1 MCKINKI
8 PSEIRKFFSEK
19 RRSTIMEEFTKLL
32 ERQNIDNRSLGG
44 VKRDNCK
51 LTNLQV
57 FQVLVLMPFFAI
69 PGFSHYTE
77 SVLNRMFG
85 GKKDIFYSFM
95 EQDNIDWRNILYRIT
110 TGLIRDITVR
120 KDFRKSHLP
129 SVLIADD
136 TDLPKTGM
144 RMELIGKI
152 FSHVQ
157 QKCILGYKALVCV
170 WSDGRSQQVLEFSL
184 HGEKGKSEGREQG
197 LTKRQREHRYSNSK
211 RDSKSH
217 GAKRMEEY
225 FKSKGEKLIDM
236 VKKAIKAKIKF
247 EYLLVDSWFTCTDLV
262 DFVYK
267 CHKSFHL
274 LGMARMGNTKYKT
287 KDWGEMTAKAI
298 LSKLQSSKS
307 VSYSRRYRCHHAE
320 ITVTLGKREVKL
332 FFCRQG
338 KAGKWR
344 ILLTTNT
351 ALGFMRAYEIYA
363 MRWSI
368 EVFFSDSKRLL
379 GLADCSARNFTSQI
393 AHVSLVIIRYNLMAL
408 LKRSND
414 YETIGALFANM
425 YSGVHELTVIE
436 KIWDIILEVVAV
448 VSEIMEI
455 DEEELLEQ
463 VITNN
468 DRLAAFQL
476 LAKTA

>member
-1 MCKINKI
+1 MRKINKI

-19 RRSTIMEEFTKLL
+19 RRSAIMDEFTKLL
-32 ERQNIDNRSLGG
+32 ERQNIDSRCLGG
-44 VKRDNCK
+44 AKRENCK
-51 LTNLQV
+51 LTNVQV
-57 FQVLVLMPFFAI
+57 FQILVLMPFFAI
-69 PGFSHYTE
+69 PGFSHYAE

-110 TGLIRDITVR
+110 TGLIRDIVIR
-120 KDFRKSHLP
+120 KDFKKSHLP

-170 WSDGRSQQVLEFSL
+170 WSDGRTQQVLDFSL
-184 HGEKGKSEGREQG
+184 HGEKGKSESKEQG
-197 LTKRQREHRYSNSK
+197 LTKKQRECRYTNSK
-211 RDSKSH
+211 RNPKSR
-217 GAKRMEEY
+217 GAKRMDEY
-225 FKSKGEKLIDM
+225 FRSKGEKLIDM
-236 VKKAIKAKIKF
+236 VRKAIRAKVEF

-262 DFVYK
+262 DFVCK
-267 CHKSFHL
+267 CHRPFHL

-307 VSYSRRYRCHHAE
+307 VSYSRRYRCHYAE
-320 ITVTLGKREVKL
+320 ISVILGKREVKL

-338 KAGKWR
+338 KAEKWR
-344 ILLTTNT
+344 ILLTTDT
-351 ALGFMRAYEIYA
+351 ALGFIRAYEIYA

-393 AHVSLVIIRYNLMAL
+393 AHVSLVIIRYNIMAS

-414 YETIGALFANM
+414 YETIGGLFADI

-436 KIWDIILEVVAV
+436 KIWDIILDVVAV
-448 VSEIMEI
+448 VSEILEI

-468 DRLAAFQL
+468 DRLAAFKS